1 MLVRGGM
8 VTAELAH
15 VEGFTPDQV
24 NLIKRTIAIG
34 ATNDE
39 LALFLHV
46 AQRSGLDPLARQIHF
61 VKRQTKD
68 GPRVAIQTGI
78 DGYRLIADR
87 TGCYAGNDDP
97 VYEGE
102 LEIQE
107 DDRLVV
113 VPEKATVVVFKL
125 VDGQRCPFTASA
137 RWTEYYPGAR
147 QGFQWRRM
155 PYLMLGKTAEA
166 LALRKAFPAELSG
179 VYTDSEM
186 DQAQH
191 EPPRAEVVVETAVE
205 DLSQVENRQLTSI
218 PLDGQFPQLLDV
230 VYELI
235 DKKAVSGSKVL
246 VAARLLADEANEPK
260 PRALTDLDA
269 LPAHIQQMLIEAVK
283 KMATE

>member
-1 MLVRGGM
+1 M
-8 VTAELAH
+8 TAELVH
-15 VEGFTPDQV
+15 VDGFTPDQV
-24 NLIKRTIAIG
+24 SLIKRTIAVG

-87 TGCYAGNDDP
+87 TGAYAGNDDP

-107 DDRLVV
+107 DDRLVI
-113 VPEKATVVVFKL
+113 VPEKATVVVWKL

-179 VYTDSEM
+179 VYTDSEI
-186 DQAQH
+186 DQAESH
-191 EPPRAEVVVETAVE
+191 PPRAEVVVETAMLDMSHVE
-205 DLSQVENRQLTSI
+205 DRQATPKTHI
-218 PLDGQFPQLLDV
+218 PLDGQFPQPLDL
-230 VYELI
+230 VYDLI
-235 DKKAVSGSKVL
+235 DMKVVSGPKVL

-269 LPAHIQQMLIEAVK
+269 LPAAVQQQLIEAVNM
-283 KMATE
+283 MAAE